1 MNNYAISS
9 SGIAEALQRSAGALT
24 AANNTLDE
32 SIALAVGMNAV
43 TQDPAKVGTSLKT
56 LSMYLRA
63 AKTEAE
69 EAGESTDGM
78 AESVSKLRDEVLAL
92 TGNKVDI
99 IADNGDFKSTIQIMR
114 ELSQVWEQIS
124 DVSQANLLERLGG
137 KRNASVI
144 ASLLQNFDDVE
155 AALKTAESAEG
166 SALRENE
173 KYLDSLQGRLDVLR
187 ATGQSIASSLLKDN
201 GIKMVMDLVQ
211 GLANAVDGLVK
222 SLGALPTAALGGG
235 LFAAFK
241 NLD

>member
-78 AESVSKLRDEVLAL
+78 AESVSKLREEVLAL

-114 ELSQVWEQIS
+114 ELSQVWDKLS

-155 AALKTAESAEG
+155 AALKTAGNAEG
-166 SALRENE
+166 SALKENE
-173 KYLDSLQGRLDVLR
+173 KYLDSIQGRLDVLK
-187 ATGQSIASSLLKDN
+187 ATGQSIASNLLNSTSMKMALSTLQ
-201 GIKMVMDLVQ
+201 GI
-211 GLANAVDGLVK
+211 ANVIDGIVK
-222 SLGALPTAALGGG
+222 SLGGIPSIVLGGG
-235 LFAAFK
+235 LFAMFK

>member
-69 EAGESTDGM
+69 AAGESTDGM

-114 ELSQVWEQIS
+114 ELSQVWDKLS

-155 AALKTAESAEG
+155 AALRTAGAAEG
-166 SALRENE
+166 SALKENE
-173 KYLDSLQGRLDVLR
+173 KYLDSIQGRLDVLQS
-187 ATGQSIASSLLKDN
+187 TGQSIASNLLNSSSMKMALSTLQ
-201 GIKMVMDLVQ
+201 GI
-211 GLANAVDGLVK
+211 ANVIDSIVK
-222 SLGALPTAALGGG
+222 SLGGIPSLMLGGG
-235 LFAAFK
+235 LFAMFK